1 MKPNDDVRTKL
12 GELFSYSEAVAAG
25 VSRRRLYALRD
36 EGILTV
42 VGTGLYR
49 FSDAP
54 PADLDL
60 IEIAE
65 KAPLATLCLET
76 ALARH
81 DLVDTIPAATNI
93 AIPRGSTRPQ
103 LRAAHRLHHF
113 DPTTFE
119 LGRQLLDVGARKP
132 LGLYSAERTIVDMVR
147 LRHEQGPEQAWEAL
161 RRWLARPGRNLGQ
174 LLALAGQFAGAEAP
188 LRAALEVL
196 L

>member
-1 MKPNDDVRTKL
+1 MKTPEIREKL
-12 GELFSYSEAVAAG
+12 GELFSYTEAVAAG
-25 VSRRRLYALRD
+25 LSRRRLYALRD
-36 EGILTV
+36 DGVLTV
-42 VGTGLYR
+42 VGGGLYR

-76 ALARH
+76 ALAHH
-81 DLVDTIPAATNI
+81 DLVDAIPVATNV
-93 AIPRGSTRPQ
+93 AIPRGSTRPR

-113 DPTTFE
+113 DPATFE
-119 LGRQLLDVGARKP
+119 LGRETIEVGARRP
-132 LGLYSAERTIVDMVR
+132 LGLYSAERSLVDVVR
-147 LRHEQGPEQAWEAL
+147 LRHDQGPDQAWEAL
-161 RRWLARPGRNLGQ
+161 RRWLARSGREPAK
-174 LLALAGQFAGAEAP
+174 LLQMAKHFSGAEAP

>member
-1 MKPNDDVRTKL
+1 MTESRFKPRYIT
-12 GELFSYSEAVAAG
+12 FG
-25 VSRRRLYALRD
+25 VIA
-36 EGILTV
+36 LTV
-42 VGTGLYR
+42 IAAAVWLTIKATSTSGGGAGGAAPTTDA
-49 FSDAP
+49 DAP